1 MGIVDFELAK
11 VTFVYLA
18 YNLIFIIITNQGGH
32 LLCLLGSHRIVE
44 VCYCTLFF
52 AEANGAR
59 PPFDGISLNH

>member
-11 VTFVYLA
+11 VSIVYLA

-32 LLCLLGSHRIVE
+32 LFCLLGSHRIVE
-44 VCYCTLFF
+44 VCDCALFF
-52 AEANGAR
+52 AKAYGAR